1 MNTLSVIIHQQTL
14 TEKAFFVSY
23 LKMIMKS
30 LLLAVSL
37 TLSLTSLAQFNSRR
51 SMSREMIQKIDD
63 LNAFNISQSSIAYGV
78 ARAPIYTIYQ
88 SSNYGPGYWQG
99 LEFKKSSSDKFFEST
114 YRYDMQGNL
123 RETRSYFNIKRN
135 GQLTKWSILIPT
147 NRNSPAFVH
156 TLR

>member
-1 MNTLSVIIHQQTL
+1 
-14 TEKAFFVSY
+14 
-23 LKMIMKS
+23 MIMKS
-30 LLLAVSL
+30 LLLAILLVF
-37 TLSLTSLAQFNSRR
+37 LSMTSFAQFNSRR
-51 SMSREMIQKIDD
+51 SINREMIQKISE
-63 LNAFNISQSSIAYGV
+63 LNTLNISQSGIVYKV

-88 SSNYGPGYWQG
+88 SGNYGLGYWQG
-99 LEFKKSSSDKFFEST
+99 LEFKKSSSDKYFETT

-123 RETRSYFNIKRN
+123 RETRSYFNIKRK

>member
-1 MNTLSVIIHQQTL
+1 
-14 TEKAFFVSY
+14 
-23 LKMIMKS
+23 
-30 LLLAVSL
+30 
-37 TLSLTSLAQFNSRR
+37 
-51 SMSREMIQKIDD
+51 MIQKIDD
-63 LNAFNISQSSIAYGV
+63 LNAFNISQSSIVYRV

-88 SSNYGPGYWQG
+88 SGNYGQGYWQG
-99 LEFKKSSSDKFFEST
+99 LEFKKSSPDKFFEST